1 MSRVIE
7 KLDKHFEHVLV
18 HTGQNY
24 DYELNQIFFDELGV
38 RTPDLF
44 LECNTASVMGLIGD
58 SLQKVESLILLHNP
72 DAFLIYGDTNSCLTA
87 LSAKRQKVPIFH
99 FEAGNRCFDPRVPE
113 EINRKIVDH
122 LSDIN
127 FVLSEHARRY
137 LISEGLRPDF
147 IFKTGSHM
155 FEVIDYLSPKINN
168 SSILEQLNLLPDG
181 YFLVSLH
188 REENV
193 DNENKIKSA
202 IDALQAISNKYE
214 KQILFSTHP
223 RTRKRI
229 KEFGIEMPA
238 NVVFS
243 KPFGFFDYCRL
254 QQKAF
259 CVISD
264 SGTIT
269 EETSILNL
277 NSIMLREMH
286 ERPEGSDVSAVCI
299 SSLNTEAL
307 LSTVDICINTNV
319 TTKVEQYQ
327 NLEVSEMIVRT
338 ISSYIDIINREVW
351 RKF

>member
-243 KPFGFFDYCRL
+243 KPFGFFDY
-254 QQKAF
+254 
-259 CVISD
+259 
-264 SGTIT
+264 
-269 EETSILNL
+269 
-277 NSIMLREMH
+277 
-286 ERPEGSDVSAVCI
+286 
-299 SSLNTEAL
+299 
-307 LSTVDICINTNV
+307 
-319 TTKVEQYQ
+319 
-327 NLEVSEMIVRT
+327 
-338 ISSYIDIINREVW
+338 
-351 RKF
+351 